1 MNRKYTEEFQEA
13 ARRVMALAHMV
24 AVGRGMG
31 LTDVRVENGARV
43 GCVDTHILTLS
54 VNNHNSS
61 TNILNVE
68 FERLLNGVSSK
79 ATVAK
84 IESALECLRFE

>member
-1 MNRKYTEEFQEA
+1 MNPEYTEEFQEA

-24 AVGRGMG
+24 AVSQGMG
-31 LTDVRVENGARV
+31 LTDVRIENGALV

-54 VNNHNSS
+54 VNNLSAS

-68 FERLLNGVSSK
+68 FDRLLSGVSSK
-79 ATVAK
+79 TTVAK
-84 IESALECLRFE
+84 IENVLDRLRPE

>member
-1 MNRKYTEEFQEA
+1 MNPEYTEEFQEA
-13 ARRVMALAHMV
+13 ARRVMALANMV
-24 AVGRGMG
+24 AVGQGMG
-31 LTDVRVENGARV
+31 LTGVRIENGALV

-54 VNNHNSS
+54 ANDLNVS

-79 ATVAK
+79 TTVAK
-84 IESALECLRFE
+84 IEHALDRLRSE

>member
-1 MNRKYTEEFQEA
+1 MNQEYTKEFQEA

-31 LTDVRVENGARV
+31 LTDVRIENGARV

-54 VNNHNSS
+54 ANNHNAS

-79 ATVAK
+79 TTVAK
-84 IESALECLRFE
+84 IEIALESLRSE